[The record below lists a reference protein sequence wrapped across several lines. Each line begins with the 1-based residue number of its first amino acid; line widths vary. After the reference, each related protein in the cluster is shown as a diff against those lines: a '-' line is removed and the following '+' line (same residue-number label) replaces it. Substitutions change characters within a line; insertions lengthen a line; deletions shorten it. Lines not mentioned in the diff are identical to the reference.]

1 MKAFLVSWYA
11 SGYCGTVKATI
22 DARRGNCFGAVYDIE
37 SKKYLKEERMYSYD
51 ELNDI
56 NCDYCCSE
64 DDFKVNPLFCISH
77 ATIVD
82 NPHLLVP
89 NYLRETEA
97 ERNLK

>member
-1 MKAFLVSWYA
+1 
-11 SGYCGTVKATI
+11 
-22 DARRGNCFGAVYDIE
+22 
-37 SKKYLKEERMYSYD
+37 MYSYD